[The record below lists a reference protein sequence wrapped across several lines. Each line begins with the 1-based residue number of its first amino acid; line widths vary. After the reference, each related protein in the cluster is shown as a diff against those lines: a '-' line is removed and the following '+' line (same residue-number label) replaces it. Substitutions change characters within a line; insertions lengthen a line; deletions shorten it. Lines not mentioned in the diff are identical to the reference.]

1 MRKDPALSV
10 DATRRAVAQR
20 CRDYRFRG
28 MISLRLAIVLAIV
41 GAFFVGVWTWR
52 ATRPPHPD
60 GKQEIVVWN
69 LMMLGPNI
77 ELALHQFE
85 VENPEFRVVY
95 SSSVAPDTTTD
106 GQRLLC
112 AIAGGVPPDMM
123 MFDRCAIPEWA
134 ARGAMTELTP
144 FLSNQNYNDPD
155 RIDLSQ
161 DYSWTVEEG
170 SYRKPGTTGKS
181 GLFGIPATVDCRLLF
196 CNTNEL
202 RQAGMVDPK
211 TGEARPPRTWEELR
225 ALSKRLTVTDPTT
238 GRLIRLGFAPN
249 VGNSWLYMYAW
260 EAGGELLSADGTKV
274 TFDTPP
280 VRRALRFIVDLFDDA
295 GGVAK
300 VNSFESSFQEAGP
313 LDPFLTGQVAM
324 KIDQTWS
331 LQQMINW
338 KPDMDFLTSP
348 APIPA
353 DRLAAGAKPITWSG
367 GMSYIIPR
375 GAKQAEGAFKLIQFL
390 TSRRTYRF
398 LQQADRES
406 MAAEGRLY
414 LPTPDP
420 NRKNFE
426 DLERD
431 WVSNDP
437 QVPIRIKQAYA
448 VIKQMLPEARIRPPS
463 PIGQV
468 LWNQHVRAMDA
479 AINHAY
485 AGSVSDEEAEV
496 QRALSTMQRGAQAQL
511 DAFLEPAPPEVVS
524 WSGFLWEYGAIIVIA
539 AIAGVLA
546 YRRHGRTY
554 GYRKREVGAAL
565 VFASPWIIGLICL
578 TGGPILFSVITSF
591 TRYDVLNAARYVGWQ
606 NYRDLLTDD
615 VFYQSLCNT
624 AYMIIRLPLVM
635 MVGLFIAMLL
645 NRSIRGIGTYRTA
658 FFMPSIVPVV
668 ASSLLWLM
676 LLNPNFGAIN
686 QLLTWLYSTAPANW
700 LATGIGAIV
709 GHEVRFTAP
718 GWLEDPRWSKPSLI
732 LMSLWSAG
740 GGMIIWLA
748 GLQSIPRQLY
758 EAAEIDGAG
767 PWRSFANVTLPM
779 LSPYILF
786 NSVVGL
792 IATMQ
797 IFTEAYIMTKG
808 GPADSTNFYAY
819 HLFRSAF
826 QYFRMGYASALAWI
840 LFLLVLLL
848 TLIQLW
854 ASRRWVHYART

>member
-1 MRKDPALSV
+1 MRNTARST
-10 DATRRAVAQR
+10 DATGRLVFGESVYLQR
-20 CRDYRFRG
+20 RG
-28 MISLRLAIVLAIV
+28 MVSLRVAVIIATIAAVMVVA
-41 GAFFVGVWTWR
+41 WTWQ

-69 LMMLGPNI
+69 LVMLGPNI

-85 VENPEFRVVY
+85 LENPQYRVVY
-95 SSSVAPDTTTD
+95 SASVSPDTTTD

-123 MFDRCAIPEWA
+123 MFDRFAIPEWA
-134 ARGAMTELTP
+134 ARGALTELTP
-144 FLSNQNYNDPD
+144 FVSNQHPNDPN

-161 DYSWTVEEG
+161 DYPWTVEEG
-170 SYRKPGTTGKS
+170 SYREPGTKGNA
-181 GLFGIPATVDCRLLF
+181 GLFGVPATVDCRLLF
-196 CNTNEL
+196 SNTNEL
-202 RQAGMVDPK
+202 RQAGSVDPE
-211 TGEARPPRTWEELR
+211 TGEPRPPRTWKELR
-225 ALSKRLTVTDPTT
+225 ALSKKLTVTDRST
-238 GRLIRLGFAPN
+238 GRLVRLGFAPN

-260 EAGGELLSADGTKV
+260 QAGGELLSPDGTKV

-313 LDPFLTGQVAM
+313 LDPFLTGEVAM

-390 TSRRTYRF
+390 CTRRMYRF

-414 LPTPDP
+414 LPTPAP
-420 NRKNFE
+420 NRKDFE
-426 DLERD
+426 DLERE

-437 QVPIRIKQAYA
+437 NVPYRIKQAYT

-479 AINHAY
+479 AINHVY
-485 AGSVSDEEAEV
+485 AGSLSDEDAEV

-511 DAFLEPAPPEVVS
+511 DTFLEPPPPDVVD
-524 WSGFLWEYGAIIVIA
+524 WSNYFWGYAAIIGVA
-539 AIAGVLA
+539 TAAGVVA
-546 YRRHGRTY
+546 YRRHRRSH
-554 GYRKREVGAAL
+554 GYKKREVGAAI
-565 VFASPWIIGLICL
+565 VFASPWLIGMICL
-578 TGGPILFSVITSF
+578 TGGPILFSVVTSF
-591 TRYDVLNAARYVGWQ
+591 TRYDVLNAARYVGLQ
-606 NYRDLLTDD
+606 NYRDLMSDD
-615 VFYQSLCNT
+615 VFYQSLWNT
-624 AYMIIRLPLVM
+624 AYMVIRLPLVM
-635 MVGLFIAMLL
+635 GVGLIIAMLL
-645 NRSIRGIGTYRTA
+645 NRSIRGIGAYRTA

-676 LLNPNFGAIN
+676 FLNPNFGAIN
-686 QLLTWLYSTAPANW
+686 QLLGWLYSTAPAHW
-700 LATGIGAIV
+700 VAAGISAIA

-732 LMSLWSAG
+732 LMSVWGAG

-767 PWRSFANVTLPM
+767 PWRQFANVTLPM

-786 NSVVGL
+786 NTIVGL

-797 IFTEAYIMTKG
+797 VFTEAYIMTKG

>member
-1 MRKDPALSV
+1 MRKPTELSV
-10 DATRRAVAQR
+10 DAKRLVAHKWF
-20 CRDYRFRG
+20 RFRSRG
-28 MISLRLAIVLAIV
+28 MISLRLVVILAMVTAIGICI
-41 GAFFVGVWTWR
+41 WTWQ

-77 ELALHQFE
+77 ELALHEFE
-85 VENPEFRVVY
+85 VENPQYRVVY
-95 SSSVAPDTTTD
+95 SASVAPDTTTD

-123 MFDRCAIPEWA
+123 MFDRFAIPEWA
-134 ARGAMTELTP
+134 ARGAFTELTP
-144 FLSNQNYNDPD
+144 FIGRQQLNEPN

-161 DYSWTVEEG
+161 DYPWTVEEG
-170 SYRKPGTTGKS
+170 SYRKPGTTGPA

-202 RQAGMVDPK
+202 RQAGLTDSK
-211 TGEARPPRTWEELR
+211 TGQPRPPQTWEELR
-225 ALSKRLTVTDPTT
+225 LVAKKLTLVDRAS
-238 GRLIRLGFAPN
+238 GRLVRLGFAPN

-260 EAGGELLSADGTKV
+260 QAGGELLSADGTKV
-274 TFDTPP
+274 TLDTPP

-295 GGVAK
+295 GGVSK

-313 LDPFLTGQVAM
+313 LDPFLTGEVAM

-348 APIPA
+348 APIPS

-367 GMSYIIPR
+367 GLSYVIPK
-375 GAKQAEGAFKLIQFL
+375 GAKEADGAFKLIQFL
-390 TSRRTYRF
+390 TSRRIYRF

-420 NRKNFE
+420 NRRNFE
-426 DLERD
+426 ELERE
-431 WVSNDP
+431 WVSDDP
-437 QVPIRIKQAYA
+437 KVPPRIKQAYT

-479 AINHAY
+479 AINHVY
-485 AGSVSDEEAEV
+485 AGAVNNEDAEV
-496 QRALSTMQRGAQAQL
+496 ERALSTMQRGAQAQL
-511 DAFLEPAPPEVVS
+511 DAFLKPPPPNIVNWPDYFWGYAGIIGLAAAAAVV
-524 WSGFLWEYGAIIVIA
+524 
-539 AIAGVLA
+539 A
-546 YRRHGRTY
+546 YQRNRRSR
-554 GYRKREVGAAL
+554 GYKIREVGAAF
-565 VFASPWIIGLICL
+565 VFASPWLLGMIFLV
-578 TGGPILFSVITSF
+578 GGPILFSVVTSF
-591 TRYDVLNAARYVGWQ
+591 TRYDVLNAARYVGLQ
-606 NYRDLLTDD
+606 NYRDLLSDD
-615 VFYQSLCNT
+615 VFFQSLWNT
-624 AYMIIRLPLVM
+624 AYMVIRLPLVM
-635 MVGLFIAMLL
+635 GVGLVIAMLL
-645 NRSIRGIGTYRTA
+645 DRSIRGIGIYRTA

-668 ASSLLWLM
+668 ASSILWLM

-686 QLLTWLYSTAPANW
+686 QLLTWIYSTAPAHW
-700 LATGIGAIV
+700 LAAGLGAFTGRA
-709 GHEVRFTAP
+709 VRFTAP

-732 LMSLWSAG
+732 LMSVWGAG

-767 PWRSFANVTLPM
+767 PWRRFLNVTLPM
-779 LSPYILF
+779 LSPYIFF
-786 NSVVGL
+786 NTIIGL

-797 IFTEAYIMTKG
+797 VFTEAYIMTKG

-819 HLFRSAF
+819 QLFRSAF

-840 LFLLVLLL
+840 LFLIVLLL
-848 TLIQLW
+848 TLLQLW
-854 ASRRWVHYART
+854 ASRKWVHYART

>member
-1 MRKDPALSV
+1 MIPLRF
-10 DATRRAVAQR
+10 AV
-20 CRDYRFRG
+20 
-28 MISLRLAIVLAIV
+28 VLAIIATV
-41 GAFFVGVWTWR
+41 AVALWTWQ

-69 LMMLGPNI
+69 LMMLGPNV

-85 VENPEFRVVY
+85 LENPQYRVVY
-95 SSSVAPDTTTD
+95 SASVAPDTTTD
-106 GQRLLC
+106 GQRLLT

-123 MFDRCAIPEWA
+123 MFDRFAIPEWA
-134 ARGAMTELTP
+134 ARGALTELTP
-144 FLSNQNYNDPD
+144 FIASQKPNDPN

-161 DYSWTVEEG
+161 DYPWTVEEG
-170 SYRKPGTTGKS
+170 SYRKPGTTGKA

-196 CNTNEL
+196 SNTNEL
-202 RQAGMVDPK
+202 RQIGMVDPK
-211 TGEARPPRTWEELR
+211 TGEPRPPRTWEELR
-225 ALSKRLTVTDPTT
+225 DAAKRLTITDQTT
-238 GRLIRLGFAPN
+238 GRLVRLGFAPN

-260 EAGGELLSADGTKV
+260 QAGGELLSRDGTKV
-274 TFDTPP
+274 TLDTPP
-280 VRRALRFIVDLFDDA
+280 VRRALKFMVDLFDDS
-295 GGVAK
+295 GGVSK
-300 VNSFESSFQEAGP
+300 VNSFETSFQEAGP
-313 LDPFLTGQVAM
+313 LDPFLTGEVAM

-367 GMSYIIPR
+367 GMSYIIPK
-375 GAKQAEGAFKLIQFL
+375 GAQQAEGAFKLIQFL

-398 LQQADRES
+398 LQEADRES

-414 LPTPDP
+414 LPTPAP

-426 DLERD
+426 EIERE
-431 WVSNDP
+431 WVQTDP
-437 QVPIRIKQAYA
+437 KVPARIKQAYT
-448 VIKQMLPEARIRPPS
+448 VIKQMLPVARIRPPS

-468 LWNQHVRAMDA
+468 LWNQHVRATDA
-479 AINHAY
+479 AINHVY
-485 AGSVSDEEAEV
+485 AGSVKNEDEEV
-496 QRALSTMQRGAQAQL
+496 QRALSTMQRTAQAQL
-511 DAFLEPAPPEVVS
+511 DSFLQPAPPYEVN
-524 WSGFLWEYGAIIVIA
+524 WSNYFWGYGAIIVLC
-539 AIAGVLA
+539 GVVGAVA
-546 YRRHGRTY
+546 YQRNRRAY
-554 GYRKREVGAAL
+554 NYKKREVGAAL
-565 VFASPWIIGLICL
+565 VFASPWLLGMIFLV
-578 TGGPILFSVITSF
+578 GGPILFSVVTSF
-591 TRYDVLNAARYVGWQ
+591 TRYDVLSPARYVGWQ

-615 VFYQSLCNT
+615 VFFQSLWNT
-624 AYMIIRLPLVM
+624 AYMVLRLPLVM
-635 MVGLFIAMLL
+635 GVGLIIAMLL
-645 NRSIRGIGTYRTA
+645 DRSIRVIGVYRTA

-668 ASSLLWLM
+668 ASSILWLM

-686 QLLTWLYSTAPANW
+686 ASLEWILSTPPAHWLEAV
-700 LATGIGAIV
+700 IGMIA
-709 GHEVRFTAP
+709 GHSVRFTPP

-732 LMSLWSAG
+732 LMSVWGAG

-767 PWRSFANVTLPM
+767 VWRQFVNVTLPM

-786 NSVVGL
+786 NTIVGM

-797 IFTEAYIMTKG
+797 VFTEAYIMTQG

-840 LFLLVLLL
+840 LFLIVLLL

-854 ASRRWVHYART
+854 ASKRWVHYART